1 MTIEDS
7 NQLCRK
13 FKAIRKQANYRQEEI
28 AKALNMDRSAF
39 AKMEANKNK
48 ISLDKF
54 IAWANLLNF
63 KLILEEI
70 YE

>member
-13 FKAIRKQANYRQEEI
+13 FKAIRKQANYSQEEI